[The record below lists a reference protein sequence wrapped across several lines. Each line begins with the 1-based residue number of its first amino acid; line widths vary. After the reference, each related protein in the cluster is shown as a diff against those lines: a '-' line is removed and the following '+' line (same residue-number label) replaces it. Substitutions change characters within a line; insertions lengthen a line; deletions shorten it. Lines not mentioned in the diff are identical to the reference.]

1 MPSNGDACYGISF
14 ADAGFYLSGCCIW
27 KKNSLVLGR
36 SPYQWIHEPVLFGWK
51 KSGKHAWY
59 AGRKETTVWEYD
71 KPKKNADHPTM
82 KPIALLAY
90 PIMNSSMTNALVLDP
105 FGGSGSTLI
114 ACEQSERTC
123 YTVEL
128 DEKYCDVIVKRYIE
142 QVGSAEG
149 VTVLRDGV
157 TLRFGE
163 VSTVDEQGLIS

>member
-1 MPSNGDACYGISF
+1 
-14 ADAGFYLSGCCIW
+14 
-27 KKNSLVLGR
+27 
-36 SPYQWIHEPVLFGWK
+36 
-51 KSGKHAWY
+51 
-59 AGRKETTVWEYD
+59 
-71 KPKKNADHPTM
+71 M
-82 KPIALLAY
+82 KPIPLLAY
-90 PIMNSSMTNALVLDP
+90 PIMNSSMTNSLILDP

-157 TLRFGE
+157 TLRFDE
-163 VSTVDEQGLIS
+163 VSTVGEQGLIS

>member
-1 MPSNGDACYGISF
+1 
-14 ADAGFYLSGCCIW
+14 
-27 KKNSLVLGR
+27 
-36 SPYQWIHEPVLFGWK
+36 
-51 KSGKHAWY
+51 
-59 AGRKETTVWEYD
+59 
-71 KPKKNADHPTM
+71 
-82 KPIALLAY
+82 
-90 PIMNSSMTNALVLDP
+90 MNSSMTNALVLDP